1 MKTVELYT
9 RPGCS
14 YCSAAKSFLLSRD
27 IVFTEYNTAQ
37 NEQKLKQMLREPLIK
52 SKMPLAS
59 QVFSDQD
66 ELLQA

>member
-1 MKTVELYT
+1 MTE
-9 RPGCS
+9 
-14 YCSAAKSFLLSRD
+14 SRD
-27 IVFTEYNTAQ
+27 YLE
-37 NEQKLKQMLREPLIK
+37 LKEPLIK